1 MWGTG
6 HMRPGDPG
14 TTELFKI
21 PFSPFSLHEMTQLWR
36 QRAVLVPTHISHC
49 VSRTKGR
56 KQ

>member
-6 HMRPGDPG
+6 HMRPGGPG

-49 VSRTKGR
+49 VARTKGR